1 MGKSK
6 GAAAVSTA
14 PADDGPKI
22 DADKS
27 YRVTLARVVRMGRNG
42 RTVLHPKNDN
52 VLSGKALLAWSTED
66 RDAIAKI
73 EEA

>member
-14 PADDGPKI
+14 PVDDGPKI

-27 YRVTLARVVRMGRNG
+27 YRVTLARVVRTGRNG
-42 RTVLHPKNDN
+42 RTILHPKNDN
-52 VLSGKALLAWSTED
+52 VLSGKALLAWPAED
-66 RDAIAKI
+66 RDAIAQI

>member
-14 PADDGPKI
+14 PVDDGPKI
-22 DADKS
+22 EADKA
-27 YRVTLARVVRMGRNG
+27 YRVELARVVRTGRDG
-42 RTVLHPKNDN
+42 RTILHPKHDN
-52 VLSGKALLAWSTED
+52 VVSGRALLAWPAAD